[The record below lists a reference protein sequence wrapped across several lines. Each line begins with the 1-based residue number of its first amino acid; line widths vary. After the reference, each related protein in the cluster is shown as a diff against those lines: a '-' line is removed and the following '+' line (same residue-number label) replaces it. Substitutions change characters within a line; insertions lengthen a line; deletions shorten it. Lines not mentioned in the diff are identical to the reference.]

1 MKRSARTENSPQ
13 EAARVGEELREARIA
28 LGISVEDAAT
38 QLRINKRYL
47 QALEEGRVKDLPGAA
62 YAVGFVR
69 SYATALG
76 LDADDAVRRF
86 RDMSGTAVTK
96 SGELVF
102 PEPVP
107 SRGIPTGILAAIGVA
122 IALAGYIAWYQWSGR
137 GARVV
142 DSVPPLPPRLERAA
156 DAAAPREA
164 PPAPAVEPPAPTPA
178 PVAAPPPPRI
188 DPDKPR
194 IVIRAKGES
203 WVQLRDNTANRVIT
217 DRVLR
222 AGETIEVPN
231 RPGIALTTGKAENL
245 DILLDGRDVDPFGGP
260 GVRRN
265 IALEPD
271 RLRPPPPTQAT
282 APAPGTAAAPAP
294 RPPAATTQPAPAAA
308 PAPAPRPPAATQPA
322 TPTPPTPP
330 RP

>member
-1 MKRSARTENSPQ
+1 MKRSARTDNSPQ
-13 EAARVGEELREARIA
+13 EAARVGEELREARNA
-28 LGISVEDAAT
+28 LGVSLEDAAT

-107 SRGIPTGILAAIGVA
+107 RRGIPTGILAAIGVA
-122 IALAGYIAWYQWSGR
+122 VALGGYITWYQWSGR
-137 GARVV
+137 GERVV

-156 DAAAPREA
+156 EAPAGREAPAAPVLE
-164 PPAPAVEPPAPTPA
+164 PPAPAPA
-178 PVAAPPPPRI
+178 PVAVPPPPPPRI

-194 IVIRAKGES
+194 VVIRAKGES
-203 WVQLRDNTANRVIT
+203 WVQVRDNPGNRVLV

-222 AGETIEVPN
+222 AGESIEIPN
-231 RPGIALTTGKAENL
+231 RPGIVLTTGKAENL
-245 DILLDGRDVDPFGGP
+245 DILVDGQDVDPFGGP

-271 RLRPPPPTQAT
+271 RLRT
-282 APAPGTAAAPAP
+282 
-294 RPPAATTQPAPAAA
+294 PPAQVTT
-308 PAPAPRPPAATQPA
+308 PAPAPRPAPA

>member
-1 MKRSARTENSPQ
+1 MKRSARTENTVQ

-47 QALEEGRVKDLPGAA
+47 MALEEGRVKDLPGAA

-69 SYATALG
+69 SYAAALG

-86 RDMSGTAVTK
+86 RDVSGTAVTK
-96 SGELVF
+96 QGDLVF

-107 SRGIPTGILAAIGVA
+107 RRGIPTGVLAALGL
-122 IALAGYIAWYQWSGR
+122 ALAMGGYVAWYQWSGQ
-137 GARVV
+137 GERVV
-142 DSVPPLPPRLERAA
+142 DTVPPLPPRLERAA
-156 DAAAPREA
+156 EATAGRDAPA
-164 PPAPAVEPPAPTPA
+164 PPVAEPPAPPPA
-178 PVAAPPPPRI
+178 PVAAPPPPPRI
-188 DPDKPR
+188 DPDRPR

-203 WVQLRDNTANRVIT
+203 WVQIRDNAANLVLT

-222 AGETIEVPN
+222 AGETVEIPN
-231 RPGIALTTGKAENL
+231 RPGIVLTTGRAENL
-245 DILLDGRDVDPFGGP
+245 DILLDGQELDPFGGP

-265 IALEPD
+265 IVLEPD
-271 RLRPPPPTQAT
+271 RLRTPP
-282 APAPGTAAAPAP
+282 APAPTPAAPPAP
-294 RPPAATTQPAPAAA
+294 RPA
-308 PAPAPRPPAATQPA
+308 PA
-322 TPTPPTPP
+322 TPPPPTPP

>member
-28 LGISVEDAAT
+28 LGVSVEDAAT

-107 SRGIPTGILAAIGVA
+107 RRGIPTGILAAIGVA
-122 IALAGYIAWYQWSGR
+122 VALGGYITWYQWSGR
-137 GARVV
+137 GERVV

-156 DAAAPREA
+156 EAPAGREAPAAPVLE
-164 PPAPAVEPPAPTPA
+164 PPAPAPA
-178 PVAAPPPPRI
+178 PVAVPPPPPPRI

-194 IVIRAKGES
+194 VVIRAKGES
-203 WVQLRDNTANRVIT
+203 WVQVRDNPGNRVLV

-222 AGETIEVPN
+222 AGESIEIPN
-231 RPGIALTTGKAENL
+231 RPGIVLTTGKAENL
-245 DILLDGRDVDPFGGP
+245 DILVDGQDVDPFGGP
-260 GVRRN
+260 GVKRN
-265 IALEPD
+265 IILEAD
-271 RLRPPPPTQAT
+271 RLKAASAQPGV
-282 APAPGTAAAPAP
+282 PASV
-294 RPPAATTQPAPAAA
+294 
-308 PAPAPRPPAATQPA
+308 PAPAPRPAPATPA
-322 TPTPPTPP
+322 TPTPP

>member
-28 LGISVEDAAT
+28 LGVSVEDAAT
-38 QLRINKRYL
+38 QLRINRRYL
-47 QALEEGRVKDLPGAA
+47 MALEEGRVKDLPGAA

-86 RDMSGTAVTK
+86 RDVSGTAVTK
-96 SGELVF
+96 QGDLVF

-107 SRGIPTGILAAIGVA
+107 RRGIPTGVLAALGL
-122 IALAGYIAWYQWSGR
+122 ALAMGGYVAWYQWSGQ
-137 GARVV
+137 GERVV
-142 DSVPPLPPRLERAA
+142 DTVPPLPPRLERAA
-156 DAAAPREA
+156 EATAPRDTPAPPVIE
-164 PPAPAVEPPAPTPA
+164 PPAPAPA
-178 PVAAPPPPRI
+178 PVAAPPPPPPPRI
-188 DPDKPR
+188 DPDRPR

-203 WVQLRDNTANRVIT
+203 WVQIRDNPGNRVLT

-222 AGETIEVPN
+222 AGETVEIPN
-231 RPGIALTTGKAENL
+231 RPGIVLTTGKAENL
-245 DILLDGRDVDPFGGP
+245 DILLDGQEVDPFGGP

-271 RLRPPPPTQAT
+271 RLRPPPAPSP
-282 APAPGTAAAPAP
+282 APAATPAP
-294 RPPAATTQPAPAAA
+294 RPAPATPPP
-308 PAPAPRPPAATQPA
+308 PAAPRP
-322 TPTPPTPP
+322 
-330 RP
+330 

>member
-47 QALEEGRVKDLPGAA
+47 MALEEGRVKDLPGAA

-86 RDMSGTAVTK
+86 RDMSGTTVGK
-96 SGELVF
+96 SGDLVF

-107 SRGIPTGILAAIGVA
+107 KRGLPTGILAAIGVA
-122 IALAGYIAWYQWSGR
+122 IALVGYIAWYQWSGR
-137 GARVV
+137 GERVV
-142 DSVPPLPPRLERAA
+142 DNVPPLPPRLERVA
-156 DAAAPREA
+156 DAAAPRDAPAPAAE
-164 PPAPAVEPPAPTPA
+164 PPAPAPTPVVA
-178 PVAAPPPPRI
+178 PPPPPPPRI

-203 WVQLRDNTANRVIT
+203 WVQIRDNAANRVMT

-222 AGETIEVPN
+222 AGDTIEIPN
-231 RPGIALTTGKAENL
+231 RPGIVLTTGKAENL
-245 DILLDGRDVDPFGGP
+245 DILLDGDQVEAFGGP

-271 RLRPPPPTQAT
+271 RLRPSAAQAPT
-282 APAPGTAAAPAP
+282 PAAAAPP
-294 RPPAATTQPAPAAA
+294 R
-308 PAPAPRPPAATQPA
+308 PAPAPPA
-322 TPTPPTPP
+322 TPPANPS

>member
-1 MKRSARTENSPQ
+1 MKRSARTENTVQ

-28 LGISVEDAAT
+28 LGVSIEDAAT

-47 QALEEGRVKDLPGAA
+47 QALEEGRIKDLPGAA

-96 SGELVF
+96 SGDLVF

-107 SRGIPTGILAAIGVA
+107 QRGIPTGVLAALGL
-122 IALAGYIAWYQWSGR
+122 ALAMGGYIAWYQWSGR
-137 GARVV
+137 GERVV
-142 DSVPPLPPRLERAA
+142 DAVPPLPPRLERAVETP
-156 DAAAPREA
+156 DTQETPAAPVVVA
-164 PPAPAVEPPAPTPA
+164 PAPAPA
-178 PVAAPPPPRI
+178 PVAAPPPPVI

-194 IVIRAKGES
+194 VVVRAKGES
-203 WVQLRDNTANRVIT
+203 WVQIRDNPGNRVLT

-222 AGETIEVPN
+222 AGETIEIPN
-231 RPGIALTTGKAENL
+231 RPGIVLTTGKAESL
-245 DILLDGRDVDPFGGP
+245 DILVDGQGVDPFGGP

-265 IALEPD
+265 IVLEPD
-271 RLRPPPPTQAT
+271 RLRPPPAQANT
-282 APAPGTAAAPAP
+282 
-294 RPPAATTQPAPAAA
+294 
-308 PAPAPRPPAATQPA
+308 PAPAPRPGPA
-322 TPTPPTPP
+322 TLP

>member
-1 MKRSARTENSPQ
+1 MKRSARTENTVQ
-13 EAARVGEELREARIA
+13 EAARVGEELREARNA
-28 LGISVEDAAT
+28 LGVSLEDAAT

-76 LDADDAVRRF
+76 LDPDEAVRRF
-86 RDMSGTAVTK
+86 RDVSGTAVTK

-156 DAAAPREA
+156 DATAPRETPTA
-164 PPAPAVEPPAPTPA
+164 PVVEPPAPAPA

-194 IVIRAKGES
+194 VVIRAKGES
-203 WVQLRDNTANRVIT
+203 WVQIRDNTANRVIT

-222 AGETIEVPN
+222 AGETVEIPN
-231 RPGIALTTGKAENL
+231 RAGIVLTTGKAENL
-245 DILLDGRDVDPFGGP
+245 DILLDGQEVDALGGP

-271 RLRPPPPTQAT
+271 RLRA
-282 APAPGTAAAPAP
+282 
-294 RPPAATTQPAPAAA
+294 PPAQTTT
-308 PAPAPRPPAATQPA
+308 PAPAPRPAPATPA
-322 TPTPPTPP
+322 TPTPP

>member
-1 MKRSARTENSPQ
+1 MKRSARTENTVQ
-13 EAARVGEELREARIA
+13 EAARVGEELREARNA
-28 LGISVEDAAT
+28 LGVSLEDAAA

-76 LDADDAVRRF
+76 LDPDEAVRRF
-86 RDMSGTAVTK
+86 RDVSGPAVTK
-96 SGELVF
+96 SGDLVF

-107 SRGIPTGILAAIGVA
+107 RRGIPTGVLAALGL
-122 IALAGYIAWYQWSGR
+122 ALAMGGYIAWYQWSGR
-137 GARVV
+137 GERVV
-142 DSVPPLPPRLERAA
+142 DAVPPLPPRLERAA
-156 DAAAPREA
+156 EGPVTQETPPAPVIE
-164 PPAPAVEPPAPTPA
+164 PPAPAPAPA
-178 PVAAPPPPRI
+178 PVVAPPPPRI

-194 IVIRAKGES
+194 VVIRAKGES
-203 WVQLRDNTANRVIT
+203 WVQIRDNPGNRVLT

-222 AGETIEVPN
+222 AGEIIEVPN
-231 RPGIALTTGKAENL
+231 RPGIVLTTGKAESL
-245 DILLDGRDVDPFGGP
+245 DILVDGQDVDPFGGP

-271 RLRPPPPTQAT
+271 RLRPPPAQANT
-282 APAPGTAAAPAP
+282 PAPAP
-294 RPPAATTQPAPAAA
+294 RPPAATTQPA
-308 PAPAPRPPAATQPA
+308 T
-322 TPTPPTPP
+322 PTPP

>member
-1 MKRSARTENSPQ
+1 MKRSARTENTVQ

-28 LGISVEDAAT
+28 LGVSVEDAAT

-47 QALEEGRVKDLPGAA
+47 QALEEGRIKDLPGAA

-96 SGELVF
+96 SGDLVF

-107 SRGIPTGILAAIGVA
+107 RRGIPTGVLAALGL
-122 IALAGYIAWYQWSGR
+122 ALAMGGYIAWYQWSGR
-137 GARVV
+137 GERVV
-142 DSVPPLPPRLERAA
+142 DAVPPLPPRLERAVETP
-156 DAAAPREA
+156 DTQETPAAPVVVA
-164 PPAPAVEPPAPTPA
+164 PAPAPV
-178 PVAAPPPPRI
+178 PVAAPPPPVI

-194 IVIRAKGES
+194 VVIRAKGES
-203 WVQLRDNTANRVIT
+203 WVQIRDNPGNRVLT

-222 AGETIEVPN
+222 AGEIIEIPN
-231 RPGIALTTGKAENL
+231 RPGIVLTTGKAESL
-245 DILLDGRDVDPFGGP
+245 DILVDGQGVDPFGGP

-265 IALEPD
+265 IVLEPD
-271 RLRPPPPTQAT
+271 RLRPPPAQANT
-282 APAPGTAAAPAP
+282 
-294 RPPAATTQPAPAAA
+294 
-308 PAPAPRPPAATQPA
+308 PAPAPRPAPA
-322 TPTPPTPP
+322 TPP

>member
-47 QALEEGRVKDLPGAA
+47 MALEEGRVKDLPGAA

-86 RDMSGTAVTK
+86 RDMSGTAVTR

-137 GARVV
+137 SERVV

-156 DAAAPREA
+156 EATTPREA
-164 PPAPAVEPPAPTPA
+164 PAPAAEPPAPAPA
-178 PVAAPPPPRI
+178 PVAAPPPPPRI

-194 IVIRAKGES
+194 VVIRAKGES
-203 WVQLRDNTANRVIT
+203 WVQIRDNPGNRVLT

-222 AGETIEVPN
+222 AGETIEIPN
-231 RPGIALTTGKAENL
+231 RAGFVLTTGKAENL
-245 DILLDGRDVDPFGGP
+245 DILLDGDQVDPFGGP

-271 RLRPPPPTQAT
+271 RLRPPPAQAT
-282 APAPGTAAAPAP
+282 S
-294 RPPAATTQPAPAAA
+294 
-308 PAPAPRPPAATQPA
+308 PAPAPRPAPA
-322 TPTPPTPP
+322 TPTLPTPP

>member
-1 MKRSARTENSPQ
+1 MKRSARTEASPQ

-47 QALEEGRVKDLPGAA
+47 MALEEGRVKDLPGAA

-137 GARVV
+137 GERVV

-156 DAAAPREA
+156 EATTPREA
-164 PPAPAVEPPAPTPA
+164 PAPAAEPPAPAPA
-178 PVAAPPPPRI
+178 PVAAPPPPPRI

-203 WVQLRDNTANRVIT
+203 WVQIRDNPANRVIT

-222 AGETIEVPN
+222 SGETIEIPN
-231 RPGIALTTGKAENL
+231 RPGIVLTTGKAENL
-245 DILLDGRDVDPFGGP
+245 DLLLDGQEVEAFGGP

-271 RLRPPPPTQAT
+271 RLR
-282 APAPGTAAAPAP
+282 APSAQAAP
-294 RPPAATTQPAPAAA
+294 
-308 PAPAPRPPAATQPA
+308 PAPAPRP

>member
-13 EAARVGEELREARIA
+13 EAARVGEELREARNA
-28 LGISVEDAAT
+28 LGVSLEDAAT

-76 LDADDAVRRF
+76 LDPDEAVRRF
-86 RDMSGTAVTK
+86 RDVSGTAVTK

-142 DSVPPLPPRLERAA
+142 DGVPPLPPRLERVAE
-156 DAAAPREA
+156 APATREAPTATVAEPPA
-164 PPAPAVEPPAPTPA
+164 PPAPPPPAAAVQRPA
-178 PVAAPPPPRI
+178 PPI

-203 WVQLRDNTANRVIT
+203 WVQIRDNQANRVIT

-222 AGETIEVPN
+222 AGETIEIPN
-231 RPGIALTTGKAENL
+231 RPGIVLTTGKAENL

-265 IALEPD
+265 IGLEPD
-271 RLRPPPPTQAT
+271 RLRAPPAQTNTPP
-282 APAPGTAAAPAP
+282 PAP
-294 RPPAATTQPAPAAA
+294 RPPAA
-308 PAPAPRPPAATQPA
+308 ATQ
-322 TPTPPTPP
+322 PTPPTPP

>member
-1 MKRSARTENSPQ
+1 MKRSARTESSPQ

-28 LGISVEDAAT
+28 LGVSVEDAAS

-107 SRGIPTGILAAIGVA
+107 RRGIPTGILAAIGVA
-122 IALAGYIAWYQWSGR
+122 VALGGYIAWYQWSGR
-137 GARVV
+137 GERVV

-156 DAAAPREA
+156 EAPAGREAPAAPVLE
-164 PPAPAVEPPAPTPA
+164 PPAPAPAPLAVP
-178 PVAAPPPPRI
+178 PPPPPRI

-194 IVIRAKGES
+194 VVIRAKGES
-203 WVQLRDNTANRVIT
+203 WVQVRDNPGNRVLV

-222 AGETIEVPN
+222 TGESIEIPN
-231 RPGIALTTGKAENL
+231 RPGIVLTTGKAENL
-245 DILLDGRDVDPFGGP
+245 DILVDGQDVDPFGGP
-260 GVRRN
+260 GVKRN
-265 IALEPD
+265 IILEAD
-271 RLRPPPPTQAT
+271 RLKAASAQPG
-282 APAPGTAAAPAP
+282 APASV
-294 RPPAATTQPAPAAA
+294 
-308 PAPAPRPPAATQPA
+308 PAPAPRPAPATPA
-322 TPTPPTPP
+322 TPTQP

>member
-47 QALEEGRVKDLPGAA
+47 MALEEGRVKDLPGAA

-86 RDMSGTAVTK
+86 RDMSGTTVGK
-96 SGELVF
+96 SGDLVF

-107 SRGIPTGILAAIGVA
+107 KRGLPTGILAAIGVA
-122 IALAGYIAWYQWSGR
+122 IALVGYIAWYQWSGR
-137 GARVV
+137 GERVV
-142 DSVPPLPPRLERAA
+142 DNVPPLPPRLERVA
-156 DAAAPREA
+156 DAAAPRDAPAPAAE
-164 PPAPAVEPPAPTPA
+164 PPAPAPTPVVA
-178 PVAAPPPPRI
+178 PPPPPPPRI

-203 WVQLRDNTANRVIT
+203 WVQIRDNAANRVMT

-222 AGETIEVPN
+222 AGDTIEIPN
-231 RPGIALTTGKAENL
+231 RPGIVLTTGKAENL
-245 DILLDGRDVDPFGGP
+245 DILLDGDQVEAFGGP

-271 RLRPPPPTQAT
+271 RLRPSAAQAST
-282 APAPGTAAAPAP
+282 PAAAAPP
-294 RPPAATTQPAPAAA
+294 R
-308 PAPAPRPPAATQPA
+308 PAPAPPA
-322 TPTPPTPP
+322 TPPANPS

>member
-1 MKRSARTENSPQ
+1 MKRSARTENTVQ

-28 LGISVEDAAT
+28 LGVSVEDAAT

-47 QALEEGRVKDLPGAA
+47 QALEEGRIKDLPGAA

-96 SGELVF
+96 SGDLVF

-107 SRGIPTGILAAIGVA
+107 RRGIPTGVLAALGL
-122 IALAGYIAWYQWSGR
+122 ALAMGGYIAWYQWSGR
-137 GARVV
+137 GERVV
-142 DSVPPLPPRLERAA
+142 DAVPPLPPRLERAA
-156 DAAAPREA
+156 DATTPRETPTA
-164 PPAPAVEPPAPTPA
+164 PVAEPPAPAPA

-194 IVIRAKGES
+194 VVIRAKGES
-203 WVQLRDNTANRVIT
+203 WVQIRDNAANRVIT

-222 AGETIEVPN
+222 AGETIEIPN
-231 RPGIALTTGKAENL
+231 RPGFVLTTGRAESL
-245 DILLDGRDVDPFGGP
+245 DILLDGREVDPFGGP

-271 RLRPPPPTQAT
+271 QLSTLS
-282 APAPGTAAAPAP
+282 APAPSP
-294 RPPAATTQPAPAAA
+294 RPPAVATPVPATS
-308 PAPAPRPPAATQPA
+308 PRP
-322 TPTPPTPP
+322 
-330 RP
+330 

>member
-1 MKRSARTENSPQ
+1 MKRSARPENTVL
-13 EAARVGEELREARIA
+13 EAARVGEELREARLA

-47 QALEEGRVKDLPGAA
+47 LALEEGRVKDLPGAA

-86 RDMSGTAVTK
+86 RDMSGAATAK
-96 SGELVF
+96 PGDLVF

-107 SRGIPTGILAAIGVA
+107 RRGIPTGILAAIGVA
-122 IALAGYIAWYQWSGR
+122 VALAGYVAWYQWSGR
-137 GARVV
+137 GERVV
-142 DSVPPLPPRLERAA
+142 DTVPPLPPRLERAA
-156 DAAAPREA
+156 EASASRDAPPPPVAE
-164 PPAPAVEPPAPTPA
+164 PPAPAPA
-178 PVAAPPPPRI
+178 PVAAPTPPPRI

-203 WVQLRDNTANRVIT
+203 WVQIRDNPGNRVLT

-222 AGETIEVPN
+222 AGDSVEIPN
-231 RPGIALTTGKAENL
+231 RPGMMLTTGKAENL
-245 DILLDGRDVDPFGGP
+245 DILLDGQEVDAFGGP

-271 RLRPPPPTQAT
+271 RLRPPPAQ
-282 APAPGTAAAPAP
+282 
-294 RPPAATTQPAPAAA
+294 APAAA
-308 PAPAPRPPAATQPA
+308 PAPPRPPAASPQPAPA
-322 TPTPPTPP
+322 TPPPPTPP

>member
-1 MKRSARTENSPQ
+1 MKRSARTENTVQ

-28 LGISVEDAAT
+28 LGVSIEDAAT

-47 QALEEGRVKDLPGAA
+47 QALEEGRIKDLPGAA

-96 SGELVF
+96 SGDLVF

-107 SRGIPTGILAAIGVA
+107 RRGIPTGVLAALGL
-122 IALAGYIAWYQWSGR
+122 ALAMGGYIAWYQWSGR
-137 GARVV
+137 GERVV
-142 DSVPPLPPRLERAA
+142 DAVPPLPPRLERAVETP
-156 DAAAPREA
+156 DTQETPAAPVVVA
-164 PPAPAVEPPAPTPA
+164 PAPAPAPAPV
-178 PVAAPPPPRI
+178 PVAAPPPPVI

-194 IVIRAKGES
+194 VVIRAKGES
-203 WVQLRDNTANRVIT
+203 WVQIRDNPGNRVLT

-222 AGETIEVPN
+222 AGEIIEIPN
-231 RPGIALTTGKAENL
+231 RPGIVLTTGKAESL
-245 DILLDGRDVDPFGGP
+245 DILVDGQGVDPFGGP

-265 IALEPD
+265 IVLEPD
-271 RLRPPPPTQAT
+271 RLRPPPAQANT
-282 APAPGTAAAPAP
+282 
-294 RPPAATTQPAPAAA
+294 
-308 PAPAPRPPAATQPA
+308 PAPAPRPGPA
-322 TPTPPTPP
+322 TPP

>member
-1 MKRSARTENSPQ
+1 MKRSARTENTVQ

-28 LGISVEDAAT
+28 LGVSIEDAAT

-47 QALEEGRVKDLPGAA
+47 QALEEGRIKDLPGAA

-96 SGELVF
+96 SGDLVF

-107 SRGIPTGILAAIGVA
+107 RRGIPTGVLAALGL
-122 IALAGYIAWYQWSGR
+122 ALAMGGYIAWYQWSGR
-137 GARVV
+137 GERVV
-142 DSVPPLPPRLERAA
+142 DAVPPLPPRLERAVETP
-156 DAAAPREA
+156 DTQETPAAPVVVA
-164 PPAPAVEPPAPTPA
+164 PAPAPA
-178 PVAAPPPPRI
+178 PVAAPPPPVI

-194 IVIRAKGES
+194 VVIRAKGES
-203 WVQLRDNTANRVIT
+203 WVQIRDNPGNRVLA

-222 AGETIEVPN
+222 AGEIIEIPN
-231 RPGIALTTGKAENL
+231 RPGIVLTTGKAESL
-245 DILLDGRDVDPFGGP
+245 DILVDGQGVDPFGGP

-265 IALEPD
+265 IVLEPD
-271 RLRPPPPTQAT
+271 RLRPPPTQANT
-282 APAPGTAAAPAP
+282 
-294 RPPAATTQPAPAAA
+294 
-308 PAPAPRPPAATQPA
+308 PAPAPRPGPA
-322 TPTPPTPP
+322 TPP

>member
-1 MKRSARTENSPQ
+1 MKRSARTDNSPQ
-13 EAARVGEELREARIA
+13 EAARVGEELREARNA
-28 LGISVEDAAT
+28 LGVSLEDAAT

-76 LDADDAVRRF
+76 LDPDEAVRRF
-86 RDMSGTAVTK
+86 RDVSGTAVTK

-107 SRGIPTGILAAIGVA
+107 RRGIPTGVLAALGL
-122 IALAGYIAWYQWSGR
+122 ALAMGGYIAWYQWSGR
-137 GARVV
+137 GERVV
-142 DSVPPLPPRLERAA
+142 DAVPPLPPRLERAA
-156 DAAAPREA
+156 EAPTARETPAAPVAE
-164 PPAPAVEPPAPTPA
+164 PPVPAPAPVTAPP
-178 PVAAPPPPRI
+178 PPPPRI

-194 IVIRAKGES
+194 VVIRAKGES
-203 WVQLRDNTANRVIT
+203 WVQVRDNPGNRVLA

-222 AGETIEVPN
+222 AGDSIEIPN
-231 RPGIALTTGKAENL
+231 RPGIVLTTGKAENL
-245 DILLDGRDVDPFGGP
+245 DILLDGQDVDPFGGP

-265 IALEPD
+265 IALEPE
-271 RLRPPPPTQAT
+271 RLRT
-282 APAPGTAAAPAP
+282 
-294 RPPAATTQPAPAAA
+294 PPAAAAN
-308 PAPAPRPPAATQPA
+308 PAPAPRPPA
-322 TPTPPTPP
+322 TPTPPAPP

>member
-13 EAARVGEELREARIA
+13 EAARVGEELREARLA

-47 QALEEGRVKDLPGAA
+47 LALEEGRVKDLPGAA

-137 GARVV
+137 GERVV
-142 DSVPPLPPRLERAA
+142 DNVPPLPPRLERVA
-156 DAAAPREA
+156 DAAAPRDA
-164 PPAPAVEPPAPTPA
+164 PAPAAEPPAPTPTPVVA
-178 PVAAPPPPRI
+178 PPPPPPPPRI

-194 IVIRAKGES
+194 VVIRAKGES
-203 WVQLRDNTANRVIT
+203 WVQIRDNAANRVMT

-222 AGETIEVPN
+222 AGDTIEIPN
-231 RPGIALTTGKAENL
+231 RPGIVLTTGKAENL
-245 DILLDGRDVDPFGGP
+245 DILLDGDQVEAFGGP

-271 RLRPPPPTQAT
+271 RLRPSAVQAST
-282 APAPGTAAAPAP
+282 PAAAAPP
-294 RPPAATTQPAPAAA
+294 R
-308 PAPAPRPPAATQPA
+308 PAPAPPA
-322 TPTPPTPP
+322 TPPVNPS

>member
-1 MKRSARTENSPQ
+1 MKRSARTDNSPL
-13 EAARVGEELREARIA
+13 EAARVGEELREARNA
-28 LGISVEDAAT
+28 LGVSLEDAAT

-76 LDADDAVRRF
+76 LDPDEAVRRF
-86 RDMSGTAVTK
+86 RDVSGTAVTK

-107 SRGIPTGILAAIGVA
+107 RRGIPTGVLAALGL
-122 IALAGYIAWYQWSGR
+122 ALAMGGYIAWYQWSGR
-137 GARVV
+137 GERVV
-142 DSVPPLPPRLERAA
+142 DAVPPLPPRLERAA
-156 DAAAPREA
+156 DATAPRETPTA
-164 PPAPAVEPPAPTPA
+164 PVAEPPAPAPA

-194 IVIRAKGES
+194 VVIRAKGES
-203 WVQLRDNTANRVIT
+203 WVQIRDNPGNRVLT

-222 AGETIEVPN
+222 AGETIEIPN
-231 RPGIALTTGKAENL
+231 RAGIVLTTGKAENL
-245 DILLDGRDVDPFGGP
+245 DILLDGQDVDPFGGP

-271 RLRPPPPTQAT
+271 RLRA
-282 APAPGTAAAPAP
+282 
-294 RPPAATTQPAPAAA
+294 PPAQTTT
-308 PAPAPRPPAATQPA
+308 PAPAPRPAPA

>member
-1 MKRSARTENSPQ
+1 MKRSARTENTVQ
-13 EAARVGEELREARIA
+13 EAARVGEELREARNA
-28 LGISVEDAAT
+28 LGVSLEDAAA

-76 LDADDAVRRF
+76 LDPDEAVRRF
-86 RDMSGTAVTK
+86 RDVSGTAVTK
-96 SGELVF
+96 SGDLVF

-107 SRGIPTGILAAIGVA
+107 RRGIPTGVLAALGL
-122 IALAGYIAWYQWSGR
+122 ALAMGGYIAWYQWSGR
-137 GARVV
+137 GERVV
-142 DSVPPLPPRLERAA
+142 DAVPPLPPRLERAA
-156 DAAAPREA
+156 EGPVTQET
-164 PPAPAVEPPAPTPA
+164 PPAPVVEPPTPAPAPAPA

-194 IVIRAKGES
+194 VVIRAKGES
-203 WVQLRDNTANRVIT
+203 WVQIRDNPGNRVLT

-222 AGETIEVPN
+222 AGEIIEIPN
-231 RPGIALTTGKAENL
+231 RPGIVLTTGKAESL
-245 DILLDGRDVDPFGGP
+245 DILVDGQDVDPFGGP

-271 RLRPPPPTQAT
+271 RLRPPPAQANT
-282 APAPGTAAAPAP
+282 PAPAP
-294 RPPAATTQPAPAAA
+294 RPPAATTQPTPQTL
-308 PAPAPRPPAATQPA
+308 PRP
-322 TPTPPTPP
+322 
-330 RP
+330 

>member
-1 MKRSARTENSPQ
+1 MKRSARTENTVL

-38 QLRINKRYL
+38 QLRINRRYL
-47 QALEEGRVKDLPGAA
+47 MALEEGRVKDLPGAA

-86 RDMSGTAVTK
+86 RDVSGTATAK
-96 SGELVF
+96 QGDLVF

-137 GARVV
+137 GERVV

-156 DAAAPREA
+156 EATVQRET
-164 PPAPAVEPPAPTPA
+164 PPAPVAEPPAPTPA
-178 PVAAPPPPRI
+178 PVAVSAPPPRI

-203 WVQLRDNTANRVIT
+203 WVQIRDNPGNRVLT

-222 AGETIEVPN
+222 TGETVEIPN
-231 RPGIALTTGKAENL
+231 RAGIVLTTGKAENL
-245 DILLDGRDVDPFGGP
+245 DILLDGQEVDPFGGP

-271 RLRPPPPTQAT
+271 RLRPPPAQ
-282 APAPGTAAAPAP
+282 APAPAAIPATPRPPAATPQPAPAPTPAAPAP
-294 RPPAATTQPAPAAA
+294 RPA
-308 PAPAPRPPAATQPA
+308 PA

>member
-1 MKRSARTENSPQ
+1 MKRSARTENTVQ

-28 LGISVEDAAT
+28 LGVSIEDAAT

-47 QALEEGRVKDLPGAA
+47 QALEEGRIKDLPGAA

-96 SGELVF
+96 SGDLVF

-107 SRGIPTGILAAIGVA
+107 QRGIPTGVLAALGL
-122 IALAGYIAWYQWSGR
+122 ALAMGGYIAWYQWSGR
-137 GARVV
+137 GERVV
-142 DSVPPLPPRLERAA
+142 DAVPPLPPRLERAVETP
-156 DAAAPREA
+156 DTQETPAAPVVVA
-164 PPAPAVEPPAPTPA
+164 PAPAPAPAPV
-178 PVAAPPPPRI
+178 PVAAPPPPVI

-194 IVIRAKGES
+194 VVIRAKGES
-203 WVQLRDNTANRVIT
+203 WVQIRDNPGNRVLT

-222 AGETIEVPN
+222 AGEIIEIPN
-231 RPGIALTTGKAENL
+231 RPGIVLTTGKAESL
-245 DILLDGRDVDPFGGP
+245 DVLVDGQGVDPFGGP

-265 IALEPD
+265 IVLEPD
-271 RLRPPPPTQAT
+271 RLRPPPAQANT
-282 APAPGTAAAPAP
+282 
-294 RPPAATTQPAPAAA
+294 
-308 PAPAPRPPAATQPA
+308 PAPAPRPAPA
-322 TPTPPTPP
+322 TPP

>member
-28 LGISVEDAAT
+28 LGVSVEDAAS

-47 QALEEGRVKDLPGAA
+47 QALEEGRIKDLPGAA

-76 LDADDAVRRF
+76 LDPDEAVRRF
-86 RDMSGTAVTK
+86 RDVSGTAVTK

-107 SRGIPTGILAAIGVA
+107 RRGIPTGVLAALGL
-122 IALAGYIAWYQWSGR
+122 ALAMGGYIAWYQWSGR
-137 GARVV
+137 GERVV
-142 DSVPPLPPRLERAA
+142 DAVPPLPPRLERAA
-156 DAAAPREA
+156 DATAPRETPTA
-164 PPAPAVEPPAPTPA
+164 PVAEPPAPAPV
-178 PVAAPPPPRI
+178 PVAAPPPPPRI

-194 IVIRAKGES
+194 VVIRAKGES
-203 WVQLRDNTANRVIT
+203 WVQIRDNPGNRVLT

-222 AGETIEVPN
+222 AGEIIEIPN
-231 RPGIALTTGKAENL
+231 RPGIVLTTGKAENL
-245 DILLDGRDVDPFGGP
+245 DILLDGQDVDPFGGP

-271 RLRPPPPTQAT
+271 RLRPPPAQ
-282 APAPGTAAAPAP
+282 
-294 RPPAATTQPAPAAA
+294 TTT
-308 PAPAPRPPAATQPA
+308 PAPAPRPAPATPA
-322 TPTPPTPP
+322 TPTPP

>member
-1 MKRSARTENSPQ
+1 MKRPARTDNSPQ
-13 EAARVGEELREARIA
+13 EAARVGEELREARNA
-28 LGISVEDAAT
+28 LGVSLEDAAT

-76 LDADDAVRRF
+76 LDPDEAVRRF
-86 RDMSGTAVTK
+86 RDVSGTAVTK

-107 SRGIPTGILAAIGVA
+107 RRGIPTGVLAALGL
-122 IALAGYIAWYQWSGR
+122 ALAMGGYIAWYQWSGR
-137 GARVV
+137 GERVV
-142 DSVPPLPPRLERAA
+142 DAVPPLPPRLERAA
-156 DAAAPREA
+156 DATAPRET
-164 PPAPAVEPPAPTPA
+164 PTTPVVEPPAPAPV
-178 PVAAPPPPRI
+178 PVAAPPPPPRI

-194 IVIRAKGES
+194 VVIRAKGES
-203 WVQLRDNTANRVIT
+203 WVQIRDNTANRVLT

-222 AGETIEVPN
+222 AGETIEIPN
-231 RPGIALTTGKAENL
+231 RAGIVLTTGKAENL
-245 DILLDGRDVDPFGGP
+245 DILLDGHDVDPFGGP

-271 RLRPPPPTQAT
+271 RLRPPPAQ
-282 APAPGTAAAPAP
+282 
-294 RPPAATTQPAPAAA
+294 TTT
-308 PAPAPRPPAATQPA
+308 PAPAPRPAPA